1 MKNLKQILLSI
12 LILFSINGF
21 AQSSKIAAPTKA
33 SVNDSILAVSSTQ
46 TARHIPFSELRDRV
60 LTDITNITLDTI
72 TFNDGGFIEWNGGEY
87 TIDVET
93 GLGATIQ
100 VGQETLMLYFNDTG
114 ITIPN
119 GTVLHP
125 KAGTSIMGVIV
136 PTPELA
142 DASLHEQSEGTL
154 SIATHDILNGELG
167 FSTRFGKVRG
177 LDTSLLIPGST
188 IWLSAT
194 TPGTFTNSKPEFPNY
209 SISLGGVL
217 NSATAPDGEIF
228 CTITRTIEDVFNNF
242 WNGIFL
248 ETFKF
253 NITSD
258 GAIITGSLLPS
269 NGHPDMTM
277 NFSDGLTTLD
287 TSPAVTITLT
297 AGTDTNPQSNYI
309 YIPKSTKVLTVN
321 TSGFP
326 TEEHIKVSTTV
337 LQTSA
342 TTQTDGALRNQNHND
357 HLASTIDFQG
367 HLTHMTERMRQDPSK
382 WDSGVEPTVT
392 IIDASTPDDVF
403 VATTGGQIYQIH
415 KHSFPALDMETGEEV
430 HVVNHFTTPY
440 IGVSNLNTQILDA
453 TGTTL
458 NNQSFSFVLWGVVN
472 SLGETSHLMINL
484 PTDSYAFASP
494 QNAVDDA
501 FNYSVYTI
509 PKAFEGV
516 GFLIS
521 RLTFTYKNDDWVL
534 FDTTD
539 LRGTTPN
546 TTAGG
551 GIGGAGVTEFTTLT
565 DTPNSYIGE
574 GLKMVRVGG
583 GETALEFS
591 DDYVTNTTTQTIT
604 GTKTFTDLV
613 TYSGDN
619 NGGFLAH
626 DPTFNETRV
635 APTGIR
641 AESLQSSLAGWYSIN
656 NIKWWDVAGTS
667 TVTLTPQFYSAAG
680 VINLPSAD
688 GTLALTSDIPT
699 KGYEVYTALITQT
712 GTNDPIVVVLE
723 NELSGAIV
731 WTRSGIGDYI
741 GTLTSAFT
749 SDKTTLLMTVNST
762 GGATYPIQIIAGR
775 LNNNSVYIKTVS
787 TNSTGTLLDGQLSKT
802 TIDIKVY
809 D

>member
-1 MKNLKQILLSI
+1 MKKIFLLVALFISTLTFGQISTKI
-12 LILFSINGF
+12 SAPNTASINDSVVMVG
-21 AQSSKIAAPTKA
+21 SDKRLTHLTVGELSK
-33 SVNDSILAVSSTQ
+33 
-46 TARHIPFSELRDRV
+46 RV
-60 LTDITNITLDTI
+60 LADIESVTLDTI
-72 TFNDGGFIEWNGGEY
+72 KFNDGGFIEWNGGEY

-125 KAGTSIMGVIV
+125 KSGTSIMGVIV

-142 DASLHEQSEGTL
+142 DASLHETSEGTL

-167 FSTRFGKVRG
+167 FSTRFGKVRD

-194 TPGTFTNSKPEFPNY
+194 IPGTFTNSKPEFPNY

-217 NSATAPDGEIF
+217 NAATAPDGEIF

-277 NFSDGLTTLD
+277 NFSDGFTTLD
-287 TSPAVTITLT
+287 TSPAVTIVLT
-297 AGTDTNPQSNYI
+297 AGTDINPQLNYI
-309 YIPKSTKVLTVN
+309 YIPKSTKVLTVS

-326 TEEHIKVSTTV
+326 TEEHIKVSTSV
-337 LQTSA
+337 LRSA
-342 TTQTDGALRNQNHND
+342 TATQTDGALRNQNHND
-357 HLASTIDFQG
+357 HLASTITFQG
-367 HLTHMTERMRQDPSK
+367 HLPHITERMRQDPSK
-382 WDSGVEPTVT
+382 WDSGVATTVT

-403 VATTGGQIYQIH
+403 VSTTGGKIYQIH
-415 KHSFPALDMETGEEV
+415 KQDFPVLDTQTGDEI
-430 HVVNHFTTPY
+430 HVVNNLATPY
-440 IGVSNLNTQILDA
+440 IEISNLNTQILDA

-458 NNQSFSFVLWGVVN
+458 NNTSFSFVLWGVIN
-472 SLGETSHLMINL
+472 SSGDPSHLMLNL
-484 PTDSYAFASP
+484 PTDAYAFASP
-494 QNAVDDA
+494 QNAVNDA
-501 FNYSVYTI
+501 LNYSVYTI

-521 RLTFTYKNDDWVL
+521 RFTFTYKNDEWVL

-539 LRGTTPN
+539 LRGTIPN

-551 GIGGAGVTEFTTLT
+551 GIGGVGVTEFTTLT

-574 GLKMVRVGG
+574 GLKMVRVGS

-591 DDYVTNTTTQTIT
+591 DDYVTNTTTQTIS
-604 GTKTFTDLV
+604 GEKTFDSQTIFDADL
-613 TYSGDN
+613 T
-619 NGGFLAH
+619 
-626 DPTFNETRV
+626 
-635 APTGIR
+635 
-641 AESLQSSLAGWYSIN
+641 
-656 NIKWWDVAGTS
+656 
-667 TVTLTPQFYSAAG
+667 
-680 VINLPSAD
+680 INLNRLFNSVGDELLLPQGQD
-688 GTLALTSDIPT
+688 GRIALTSDIPSGEFVGVAEL
-699 KGYEVYTALITQT
+699 KDELKAEFEIT
-712 GTNDPIVVVLE
+712 GTDVDFDL
-723 NELSGAIV
+723 
-731 WTRSGIGDYI
+731 GIQGYKTLVGNTTLTFSNYFVGKIISLVIDGDY
-741 GTLTSAFT
+741 TLTLPAGVDVGDLANYDGT
-749 SDKTTLLMTVNST
+749 KTN
-762 GGATYPIQIIAGR
+762 YIQ
-775 LNNNSVYIKTVS
+775 VYCADAITPVFLTFLTAK
-787 TNSTGTLLDGQLSKT
+787 
-802 TIDIKVY
+802 
-809 D
+809 